1 MRAAV
6 VGAGIF
12 GCLAALDLAAEGWQ
26 VDLFDAR
33 HEVMMGASGANQGRL
48 HAGYHYPR
56 SLATAREVRDAGPEL
71 AARFPQVVVSSF
83 RHHYL
88 VAKGSLTSGEK
99 YLAFLDELQLPYR
112 TVEHPLVR
120 SDTVELA
127 LRVQG
132 EAFLDLVELRWVLH
146 QQLVAAGVKL
156 RLRTPATARLVAWDF
171 DVAVDA
177 TYGRSGSRPLR
188 YELTEIA
195 LVRLGAQFK
204 DLSFVV
210 MDGPYVSLDPLARTD
225 LHMLYDVVHSVH
237 HVTDDLGD
245 VPRDYWPLIDQG
257 RTHNGPTRVD
267 LMQGSVRRF
276 LNGIGM
282 PEYKGSLFTLR
293 AVLPDVD
300 DTDAR
305 PTLVERDGNVVSVLS
320 GKIATAVSAARR
332 VVELAGEVAG

>member
-12 GCLAALDLAAEGWQ
+12 GGLAALELAAAGWQ

-33 HEVMMGASGANQGRL
+33 HEVMLGASGANQGRL

-71 AARFPQVVVSSF
+71 AARFPQVVVTSG

-88 VAKGSLTSGEK
+88 VAKDSLVSGEK
-99 YLAFLDELQLPYR
+99 YLAFLDELQLPYQP
-112 TVEHPLVR
+112 VEHPLVR
-120 SDTVELA
+120 SDTTDVA
-127 LRVQG
+127 VRVDG
-132 EAFLDLVELRWVLH
+132 EAFLDLVELRFVLR
-146 QQLVAAGVKL
+146 QQLVAAGVRL
-156 RLRTPATARLVAWDF
+156 RLYTPATARLLAKDF

-177 TYGRSGSRPLR
+177 TYGRSGLRPLR
-188 YELTEIA
+188 YELTEVA

-204 DLSFVV
+204 GLSFVV

-225 LHMLYDVVHSVH
+225 LHMLYDVAHSVH
-237 HVTDDLGD
+237 HVTDDPFD
-245 VPRDYWPLIDQG
+245 VPEAYRHLIDQG
-257 RTHNGPTRVD
+257 RKHTPLTRVER
-267 LMQGSVRRF
+267 MQGTARQF
-276 LNGIGM
+276 LLGIGM
-282 PEYKGSLFTLR
+282 PTYSGSLFTLR

-320 GKIATAVSAARR
+320 GKIATALSAARR
-332 VVELAGEVAG
+332 VVELAGEVAQ

>member
-12 GCLAALDLAAEGWQ
+12 GCLAALELAQAGAQ

-33 HEVMMGASGANQGRL
+33 HEVMLGASGANQGRL

-71 AARFPQVVVSSF
+71 AGRFPEVVVSSF

-88 VAKGSLTSGEK
+88 VAKGSQVSAEK
-99 YLAFLDELQLPYR
+99 YLAFLDELRLGYR
-112 TVEHPLVR
+112 QVEHPLVR
-120 SDTVELA
+120 RDTVDLA
-127 LRVQG
+127 LQVD
-132 EAFLDLVELRWVLH
+132 EAFVDLVELRFLLR
-146 QQLVAAGVKL
+146 QQLMAAGVRL
-156 RLRTPATARLVAWDF
+156 RLRTPATARLLARDF

-177 TYGRSGSRPLR
+177 TYGRSGLRPLR
-188 YELTEIA
+188 YELTEVA
-195 LVRLGAQFK
+195 LVQLGEHFR

-210 MDGPYVSLDPLARTD
+210 MDGPYVSLDPLARTG

-237 HVTDDLGD
+237 HVTDDPHDIPAGYEQL
-245 VPRDYWPLIDQG
+245 VDQG
-257 RTHNGPTRVD
+257 RKHTGLTRVD
-267 LMQGSVRRF
+267 VMHGSARRF
-276 LNGIGM
+276 LGGM
-282 PEYKGSLFTLR
+282 GMADYRGSLFTLR

-305 PTLVERDGNVVSVLS
+305 PTLVERDGNLISVLS

-332 VVELAGEVAG
+332 VVELAGEVAP